1 MLASSRGHHAS
12 APLLPHHIPGSPS
25 STAPSATSA
34 TPRRQLRRLAAVLS
48 AVLVLWLI
56 ASRSPHPTSDLAYA
70 SDDST
75 SGSSLDDE
83 AALSDT
89 DWINNAPFN
98 PRRPCNALTE
108 SFVTLS
114 PDSPTQ
120 RFLSPSPP
128 LPPDAPLSARL
139 DDWLSAPLATQEL
152 WTQFNKQTC
161 ANPSV
166 RRTANSLH
174 VRESSATWAGMD
186 VERVRGIRE
195 EFAGVLRA
203 AQDEGRLPEWTEE
216 RKSTRGTRGIV
227 WTAGNAV
234 RRLPCLSPLAAVE
247 CPLTCHRRSQDTF
260 DRVLT
265 SLRLLRHAHAY
276 TLPAHV
282 FHFSSESPSA
292 EQVDELSSLNAT
304 VSPLVSVDKDEQG
317 GRTKSFHLKGAA
329 LVQAPFDEV
338 LLLDSDNV
346 PVRDV
351 ATLFDS
357 PEFGDMGAV
366 LWSDFFKDQPENVRA
381 RPPHRPSARRLASR
395 LLTLSRLLR
404 RPSGRSWACSAATS
418 GRPSRASFSS
428 AGRNTSTCRPAAR
441 CVTLVSG

>member
-1 MLASSRGHHAS
+1 MLASSRRHHAS

-292 EQVDELSSLNAT
+292 EQVDELTSLNAT
-304 VSPLVSVDKDEQG
+304 VSPVVSVDKDEQG

-357 PEFGDMGAV
+357 PEFVEMGAV

-395 LLTLSRLLR
+395 LLTLCRLLR

-428 AGRNTSTCRPAAR
+428 AGRNTSTCRPAAP